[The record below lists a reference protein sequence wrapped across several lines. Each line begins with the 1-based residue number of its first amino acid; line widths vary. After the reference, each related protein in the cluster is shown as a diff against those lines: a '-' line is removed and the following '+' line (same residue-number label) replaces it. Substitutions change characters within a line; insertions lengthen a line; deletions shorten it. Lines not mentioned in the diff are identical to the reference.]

1 VSPLVAL
8 TAVALAGV
16 LGIAG
21 YAGYAGYEWLEAPP
35 NQFFGRTVV
44 GGASTLREVSLTYDD
59 GPNPPYTDRILDVLR
74 AEHVHATFFLVG
86 RAVAAHPALAR
97 RIVADGNAVG
107 DHSWSHAHLYL
118 GSPPAIRSD
127 LERTSDAIAA
137 ATGVRP
143 RYMRPPFGARDF
155 AVVDAA
161 HALGLDIVM
170 WSAPLARDWEQPGT
184 GTIVRRVLAGVRDG
198 SIIVLHDGDRGI
210 ACGPGDPRCDRSQEI
225 AATREIIDALR
236 ARGYRFVTI
245 DRLVAQSGRGA
256 VTRSDDR

>member
-1 VSPLVAL
+1 VKL
-8 TAVALAGV
+8 TALAVAAFTGV
-16 LGIAG
+16 LGLAG
-21 YAGYAGYEWLEAPP
+21 YASYEWLEAPR

-44 GGASTLREVSLTYDD
+44 AGARALREVALTYDD

-86 RAVAAHPALAR
+86 RAVVAHPALAR

-118 GSPPAIRSD
+118 ASPRAIRAD
-127 LERTSDAIAA
+127 LERTSDAIVA

-161 HALGLDIVM
+161 HALGLDVVM
-170 WSAPLARDWEQPGT
+170 WSAPLPRDWEQPGT
-184 GTIVRRVLAGVRDG
+184 ATIVRRVLAGVHDG
-198 SIIVLHDGDRGI
+198 GIIVLHDGDRGI
-210 ACGPGDPRCDRSQEI
+210 ACAPRDARCDRSQEI
-225 AATREIIDALR
+225 AATRDIIEALR

-245 DRLVAQSGRGA
+245 DRLVAQSGTT
-256 VTRSDDR
+256 VMRSGDR